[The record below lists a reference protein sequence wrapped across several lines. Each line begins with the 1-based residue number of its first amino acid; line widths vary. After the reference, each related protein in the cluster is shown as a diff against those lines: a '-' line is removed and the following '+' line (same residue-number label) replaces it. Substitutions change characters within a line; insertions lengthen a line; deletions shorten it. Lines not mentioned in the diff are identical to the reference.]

1 MINSFVTAKI
11 RDNFGFAPTSEQ
23 CEAIDRIGEFLMS
36 RHGMALFLLRGYA
49 GTGKTTLVSALVKT
63 LVQLDQP
70 VVLMAPT
77 GRAAKVFSSYAGQ
90 PAYTIHKRIYR
101 QKSITDTDSFSLN
114 VNLSKHTLF
123 IVDEASMISNEA
135 LSSSVFGTG
144 RLLDDL
150 IQYVYSGEG
159 CRLML
164 LGDTAQLPPVGEEE
178 SPALMPGLLASYGLQ
193 VYEKTLTQVMRQLS
207 ESGIL
212 YNATAIRYRLTAMQH
227 GIDPDASLLCSAPN
241 SPLCGDIVP
250 ATSAASPLRSAP
262 NSPLCG
268 DIVPATSPTSP
279 LRGAPNSP
287 LCSATTSPLCGDI
300 VPAPDVTP
308 ISGADLIDSLETS
321 YSRWGADDCMII
333 CRSNKRAN
341 IYNQGIRN
349 RILYR
354 EDELCAGD
362 RIMIVKNNYY
372 WVEQEMKKLI
382 AERGQI
388 KDVDVQRAPSLRE
401 RAGGEAL
408 PLSFIANGDIA
419 IVRRVRRTR
428 EVYGFRFADV
438 LLRFPDYDA
447 YVMETP
453 ALLDTLQ
460 SESPSL
466 TREESER
473 LFQSVMADYVHL
485 TTKKERYQQLRLDPH
500 FNALQIKYAYAVT
513 CHKAQGG
520 QWGCIYL
527 DQGYLPPD
535 LSPIDYHRW
544 LYTAFTRA
552 TEQVYLVNWPT
563 SSTSI

>member
-1 MINSFVTAKI
+1 MISSFLTAKI
-11 RDNFGFAPTSEQ
+11 KDNFGFAPTAEQ
-23 CEAIDRIGEFLMS
+23 SEAIGLIGEFLMS
-36 RHGMALFLLRGYA
+36 RRGMELFLLRGYA
-49 GTGKTTLVSALVKT
+49 GTGKTTLVGALVKT
-63 LVQLDQP
+63 LTQLGHP

-77 GRAAKVFSSYAGQ
+77 GRAAKVFASYADQ

-101 QKSITDTDSFSLN
+101 QKSITDTESFSLN

-123 IVDEASMISNEA
+123 IVDEASMIANDG

-178 SPALMPGLLASYGLQ
+178 SPALMPSLLKSYGLY
-193 VYEKTLTQVMRQLS
+193 VYEKTLTQVIRQLS

-212 YNATAIRYRLTAMQH
+212 YNATTIRYRLTALQH
-227 GIDPDASLLCSAPN
+227 GVEAD
-241 SPLCGDIVP
+241 GDLAGEGIVP
-250 ATSAASPLRSAP
+250 SA
-262 NSPLCG
+262 
-268 DIVPATSPTSP
+268 
-279 LRGAPNSP
+279 
-287 LCSATTSPLCGDI
+287 
-300 VPAPDVTP
+300 DVAHVA
-308 ISGADLIDSLETS
+308 GGELIDSIESS
-321 YSRWGADDCMII
+321 YSRWGTDDCMII

-354 EDELCAGD
+354 EDELCSGD

-372 WVEQEMKKLI
+372 WVEQEVRKLI
-382 AERGQI
+382 AERGEMKEQS
-388 KDVDVQRAPSLRE
+388 VGAQSSSSNVQ
-401 RAGGEAL
+401 L

-419 IVRRVRRTR
+419 VVRRVRRTR

-438 LLRFPDYDA
+438 LLRFPDYDD
-447 YVMETP
+447 YEMETTV
-453 ALLDTLQ
+453 LLDTLH

-466 TREESER
+466 TKEESER
-473 LFQSVMADYVHL
+473 LFQSVMDDYAHI

-535 LSPIDYHRW
+535 TSVVDYYRW

-552 TEQVYLVNWPT
+552 TEQVYLVNWPKNKEE
-563 SSTSI
+563 

>member
-11 RDNFGFAPTSEQ
+11 RDNFGFVPTDEQ
-23 CEAIDRIGEFLMS
+23 AEAIDMIGKFLMS
-36 RHGMALFLLRGYA
+36 RHGMELFLLRGYA

-77 GRAAKVFSSYAGQ
+77 GRAAKVFSSYAEQ

-123 IVDEASMISNEA
+123 IVDEASMVSNDG

-178 SPALMPGLLASYGLQ
+178 SPALMPNLLASYGLK

-212 YNATAIRYRLTAMQH
+212 YNATSIRYRLTAMQY
-227 GIDPDASLLCSAPN
+227 GIEQDE
-241 SPLCGDIVP
+241 SPVKEDIV
-250 ATSAASPLRSAP
+250 ASA
-262 NSPLCG
+262 
-268 DIVPATSPTSP
+268 
-279 LRGAPNSP
+279 
-287 LCSATTSPLCGDI
+287 
-300 VPAPDVTP
+300 DVSHV
-308 ISGADLIDSLETS
+308 SGADLIDSLETS

-354 EDELCAGD
+354 EDELCSGD

-372 WVEQEMKKLI
+372 WVEQEMRALLKEMK
-382 AERGQI
+382 GQG
-388 KDVDVQRAPSLRE
+388 QTGLPT
-401 RAGGEAL
+401 L

-438 LLRFPDYDA
+438 LLRFPDYDD
-447 YVMETP
+447 YEMETTV
-453 ALLDTLQ
+453 LLDTLQ

-466 TREESER
+466 TKEESDR
-473 LFQSVMADYVHL
+473 LFHSVMEDYAHL

-520 QWGCIYL
+520 QWSCIYL

-552 TEQVYLVNWPT
+552 TEQVYLVNWST
-563 SSTSI
+563 SSLTSR

>member
-11 RDNFGFAPTSEQ
+11 RDNFGFDPTDEQ
-23 CEAIDRIGEFLMS
+23 AEAIDMIGKFLMS
-36 RHGMALFLLRGYA
+36 RHGMELFLLRGYA

-77 GRAAKVFSSYAGQ
+77 GRAAKVFSSYAEQ

-123 IVDEASMISNEA
+123 IVDEASMISNDG

-178 SPALMPGLLASYGLQ
+178 SPALVSSLLESYGLK

-227 GIDPDASLLCSAPN
+227 GIEQDESPVKENIVASA
-241 SPLCGDIVP
+241 
-250 ATSAASPLRSAP
+250 
-262 NSPLCG
+262 
-268 DIVPATSPTSP
+268 
-279 LRGAPNSP
+279 
-287 LCSATTSPLCGDI
+287 
-300 VPAPDVTP
+300 DVSHV
-308 ISGADLIDSLETS
+308 SGADLIDSLETS

-341 IYNQGIRN
+341 IYNQGIRS

-354 EDELCAGD
+354 EDELCSGD

-372 WVEQEMKKLI
+372 WVEQEM
-382 AERGQI
+382 
-388 KDVDVQRAPSLRE
+388 RALLKE
-401 RAGGEAL
+401 MKEEGETGLPAL

-438 LLRFPDYDA
+438 LLRFPDYDD
-447 YVMETP
+447 YEMETTV
-453 ALLDTLQ
+453 LLDTLQ

-466 TREESER
+466 TKEESDR
-473 LFQSVMADYVHL
+473 LFHSVMEDYAHL

-552 TEQVYLVNWPT
+552 AEQVYLVNWPT
-563 SSTSI
+563 SSSTSR

>member
-1 MINSFVTAKI
+1 MINSFITAKI
-11 RDNFGFAPTSEQ
+11 HNNFGFAPTSEQ
-23 CEAIDRIGEFLMS
+23 SEAIEMIGDFLMS
-36 RHGMALFLLRGYA
+36 RRDMELFLLRGYA
-49 GTGKTTLVSALVKT
+49 GTGKTTLVGALVKT
-63 LVQLDQP
+63 LVELNQP

-77 GRAAKVFSSYAGQ
+77 GRAAKVFASYAGQ

-101 QKSITDTDSFSLN
+101 QKSITDTESFSLN

-123 IVDEASMISNEA
+123 IVDEASMIANDG

-178 SPALMPGLLASYGLQ
+178 SPALMPSLLASYGLH
-193 VYEKTLTQVMRQLS
+193 VYEKTLTQVMRQLD

-212 YNATAIRYRLTAMQH
+212 YNATAIRYHLIAMQH
-227 GIDPDASLLCSAPN
+227 GVETEDGLIHTN
-241 SPLCGDIVP
+241 IVP
-250 ATSAASPLRSAP
+250 SA
-262 NSPLCG
+262 
-268 DIVPATSPTSP
+268 
-279 LRGAPNSP
+279 
-287 LCSATTSPLCGDI
+287 
-300 VPAPDVTP
+300 DVSHVT
-308 ISGADLIDSLETS
+308 GGDLIDSLETS

-354 EDELCAGD
+354 EEELCSGD
-362 RIMIVKNNYY
+362 RIMVVKNNYY
-372 WVEQEMKKLI
+372 WVEREQRALI
-382 AERGQI
+382 AEAKERGEA
-388 KDVDVQRAPSLRE
+388 VLPSL
-401 RAGGEAL
+401 
-408 PLSFIANGDIA
+408 PFSFIANGDIA
-419 IVRRVRRTR
+419 VVRRVRRTR
-428 EVYGFRFADV
+428 ELYGFRFADV
-438 LLRFPDYDA
+438 LLRFPDYDD
-447 YVMETP
+447 YEMETTV
-453 ALLDTLQ
+453 LLDTLQ

-466 TREESER
+466 TKEESER
-473 LFQSVMADYVHL
+473 LFQSVMDDYAHI

-535 LSPIDYHRW
+535 SSLIDYYRW

-552 TEQVYLVNWPT
+552 SEQVYLVNWPNS
-563 SSTSI
+563 SSTSK